1 MYVNILQIIIC
12 VFLGFFTGIY
22 SSYIG
27 TVGGSAIMMYLLLQ
41 LKIMPSVNVIS
52 GTMLLISCIP
62 LGFFGLYDYYKHN
75 DIHYFYGALIA
86 VGLITGLVIGSK
98 SNFIVDDLLG
108 EKYNSKIKFGVT
120 SIIFFILSIL
130 YGFKAFG

>member
-1 MYVNILQIIIC
+1 MSIFNILMCI
-12 VFLGFFTGIY
+12 FLGFFTGMY

-41 LKIMPSVNVIS
+41 LKILPSVSVIS

-62 LGFFGLYDYYKHN
+62 LGIFGLYDYYKHK
-75 DIHYFYGALIA
+75 DINYYYGAFIA

-98 SNFIVDDLLG
+98 SNFIVDDLIG
-108 EKYNSKIKFGVT
+108 EKYNDKIKFGVT
-120 SIIFFILSIL
+120 SIIFFVLSIL
-130 YGFKAFG
+130 YGYKAFGS

>member
-1 MYVNILQIIIC
+1 MCI
-12 VFLGFFTGIY
+12 FLGFFTGMY

-41 LKIMPSVNVIS
+41 LKILPSVSVIS

-62 LGFFGLYDYYKHN
+62 LGIFGLYDYYKHK
-75 DIHYFYGALIA
+75 DINYYYGAFIA

-98 SNFIVDDLLG
+98 SNFIVDDLIG
-108 EKYNSKIKFGVT
+108 EKYNDKIKFGVT
-120 SIIFFILSIL
+120 SIIFFVLSIL
-130 YGFKAFG
+130 YGYKAFGS